1 MESKFLSPL
10 HFIYGLQVREGLP
23 DSYLTLTTD
32 LVYQSEHLGNTVHI
46 LYGFKSDGASV
57 PKALWKHCP
66 PFGHYL
72 GAAVVHDWFC
82 MLGHAGTSPIDYI
95 DAAKVFREAM
105 KVLGVSKWKRNKM
118 YWAVR
123 LFGPKFKR
131 GK

>member
-10 HFIYGLQVREGLP
+10 NFIYGLQVREGLP

-32 LVYQSEHLGNTVHI
+32 LVYQSEHLDNTVHI
-46 LYGFKSDGASV
+46 PYGFKSDGASV
-57 PKALWKHCP
+57 PKALWKHYP

-82 MLGHAGTSPIDYI
+82 VLGHDGNSPIDYI

-105 KVLGVSKWKRNKM
+105 EVLGVPKWKRNKM

>member
-10 HFIYGLQVREGLP
+10 NFIYGLQVREGLP

-32 LVYQSEHLGNTVHI
+32 LVYQSEYLDNTIHI
-46 LYGFKSDGASV
+46 PYGFKSDGASV
-57 PKALWKHCP
+57 PKELWKHYP

-82 MLGHAGTSPIDYI
+82 VLGHSRVSPIDYV

>member
-10 HFIYGLQVREGLP
+10 NFIYGLQVREGLP

-32 LVYQSEHLGNTVHI
+32 LVYQSEHLDNTVHI
-46 LYGFKSDGASV
+46 PYGFKSDGASV
-57 PKALWKHCP
+57 PKALWKHYP

-82 MLGHAGTSPIDYI
+82 VLGHDGNSPIDYI

-105 KVLGVSKWKRNKM
+105 EVLGVPKWKRNKM

-131 GK
+131 EK